1 MRRSTRKN
9 NYADPPP
16 PAKCQTR
23 ASSKKDRHDL
33 VALNPSAQPA
43 VTAAVGVAAAVGVTG
58 QAYDQ
63 TKDDKAPVDDN
74 NNPDCVNQSVV
85 SFAAGQRNNEDDDDD
100 DDNASIPIASIVNEE
115 PPPRKCICRMH
126 CL

>member
-1 MRRSTRKN
+1 MQTQVIISSHLSKSPIIMPRSTRKN

-23 ASSKKDRHDL
+23 ASSKKDHHDL

-43 VTAAVGVAAAVGVTG
+43 VAAAVGVTG
-58 QAYDQ
+58 QDYDQ
-63 TKDDKAPVDDN
+63 TKDDKAPVDESN
-74 NNPDCVNQSVV
+74 TPDVNQSIV
-85 SFAAGQRNNEDDDDD
+85 SSAAGQRNNEVDDDD

-115 PPPRKCICRMH
+115 PPP
-126 CL
+126 